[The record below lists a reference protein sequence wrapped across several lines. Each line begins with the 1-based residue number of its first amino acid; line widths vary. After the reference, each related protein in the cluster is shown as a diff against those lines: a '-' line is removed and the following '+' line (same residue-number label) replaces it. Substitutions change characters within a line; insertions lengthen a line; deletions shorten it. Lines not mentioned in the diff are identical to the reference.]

1 MPKSSISLLFITNI
15 FIGTMMADNE
25 APSESTQKNQ
35 EQGQAGFALQRIYV
49 KDLSFE
55 SPNSPQVF
63 QKQWKPEVKMDLSTK
78 HKLVAENLYEVVI
91 SVTLTVSVEDMTAYI
106 VEVQQ
111 AGIFAVQGI
120 EGAQLAQALNAFCP
134 NLLFP
139 YLRETIDTTVI
150 KGSFPAI
157 MLAPVNFDAIFSQA
171 MIQKQKEAAEQSGES
186 TDH

>member
-1 MPKSSISLLFITNI
+1 
-15 FIGTMMADNE
+15 MADNE
-25 APSESTQKNQ
+25 ASSKSTQANQ

-78 HKLVAENLYEVVI
+78 HKKIAENLYEVVI
-91 SVTLTVSVEDMTAYI
+91 SVTLTVSVESMTAYI

-120 EGAQLAQALNAFCP
+120 EGTQLAQALNAFCP

-139 YLRETIDTTVI
+139 YLRETIDTTVV
-150 KGSFPAI
+150 KGSFPAM
-157 MLAPVNFDAIFSQA
+157 MLAPVNFDAIFAQA
-171 MIQKQKEAAEQSGES
+171 VMQKQKEAAEQAGES
-186 TDH
+186 TEH

>member
-1 MPKSSISLLFITNI
+1 
-15 FIGTMMADNE
+15 MADNE
-25 APSESTQKNQ
+25 ASSESTQGNQ

-55 SPNSPQVF
+55 SPNSPQIF

-78 HKLVAENLYEVVI
+78 NKKLAESLYEVVI
-91 SVTLTVSVEDMTAYI
+91 SVTLTVTVESMTAYI

-150 KGSFPAI
+150 KGSFPAM
-157 MLAPVNFDAIFSQA
+157 MLAPVNFDAIFAQA
-171 MIQKQKEAAEQSGES
+171 VMQKQKEVAEQAGES
-186 TDH
+186 TEH

>member
-1 MPKSSISLLFITNI
+1 
-15 FIGTMMADNE
+15 MADNE
-25 APSESTQKNQ
+25 VPSENAQANQ
-35 EQGQAGFALQRIYV
+35 EKSQAGFALQRIYV

-78 HKLVAENLYEVVI
+78 HKPVAENLYEVVI
-91 SVTLTVSVEDMTAYI
+91 SVTLTVAVEDLTAYI

-150 KGSFPAI
+150 KGSFPAM
-157 MLAPVNFDAIFSQA
+157 MLAPVNFDAIFAQA
-171 MIQKQKEAAEQSGES
+171 MMQKQKEAVEKAGES
-186 TDH
+186 TEH